1 MKCAA
6 DFRREARDAL
16 RGKWT
21 TAVLIGLAA
30 VLLGATGDGVGLNF
44 KKEAGYGNINLTF
57 AGNSV
62 YTLGRI
68 SPDSDMIDKF
78 FSGLLIYV
86 LMIGIIVAVV
96 QFILGCITAVGYA
109 KFNLDLVDGEEER
122 NVWTLF
128 HYLPQWKTMLA
139 AGFLQAVYTF
149 LWTLLF
155 IIPGIVAGYRYA
167 MTSFI
172 LAENPE
178 LRASEAIARSKE
190 MMDGQKWRMF
200 CLDLSFI
207 GWIILSSFTLGIGQF
222 WLTPYQRAAQ
232 AAFYRD
238 VSRPVA
244 GDEMAKLVQ
253 ETALGE

>member
-6 DFRREARDAL
+6 DFRGEARDAL

-21 TAVLIGLAA
+21 PAVLVGLAA
-30 VLLGATGDGVGLNF
+30 VLLGATGNGIGVNF
-44 KKEAGYGNINLTF
+44 ERGTDYAKANLTF
-57 AGNSV
+57 AGNTV
-62 YTLGRI
+62 YTIGRF
-68 SPDSDMIDKF
+68 SADSSMIKEF
-78 FSGLLIYV
+78 FSGVAIYV
-86 LMIGIIVAVV
+86 LVIGSILAVV
-96 QFILGCITAVGYA
+96 QFILGCITAIGYA
-109 KFNLDLVDGEEER
+109 KFHLDLVDGEEELKAG
-122 NVWTLF
+122 TLF

-139 AGFLQAVYTF
+139 AGILKSVYTF

-155 IIPGIVAGYRYA
+155 IVPGIVAGYRYA

-190 MMDGQKWRMF
+190 MMDGQKWRML
-200 CLDLSFI
+200 CLDFSFI
-207 GWIILSSFTLGIGQF
+207 GWIILSSFTLGIGQL
-222 WLTPYQRAAQ
+222 WLNPYQRAAQ

>member
-21 TAVLIGLAA
+21 IAVLVGLAA
-30 VLLGATGDGVGLNF
+30 AVLGATGNGIGVEFERVTDAANL
-44 KKEAGYGNINLTF
+44 NLTF
-57 AGNSV
+57 GG
-62 YTLGRI
+62 YTIYSTGIAYANNHVL
-68 SPDSDMIDKF
+68 DSF
-78 FSGLLIYV
+78 LSGMVAYILI
-86 LMIGIIVAVV
+86 IAIILAVV
-96 QFILGCITAVGYA
+96 QFVLGCIAAVGYA
-109 KFNLDLVDGEEER
+109 KFNLDLVDGEEELKAK
-122 NVWTLF
+122 TLF
-128 HYLPQWKTMLA
+128 RYLPQWKTMLA
-139 AGFLQAVYTF
+139 AGVLKSVYTF

-155 IIPGIVAGYRYA
+155 IIPGIVAAYRYA
-167 MTSFI
+167 LTSFI

-207 GWIILSSFTLGIGQF
+207 GWIILCLFTLGIGKL
-222 WLTPYQRAAQ
+222 WLTPYQQAAQ

-238 VSRPVA
+238 VQRPAA
-244 GDEMAKLVQ
+244 GDEMAAQIQ
-253 ETALGE
+253 ETVLGE